1 MDKRIKQVSAL
12 VGGWSAVG
20 LIAVSIIFCYGNFF
34 GNLAYRK
41 DVEEICAEVN
51 YTRPERVESY
61 STWEDVNSDGRKD
74 IVLTLK
80 DGSRLEYLSKGYEL
94 NN

>member
-1 MDKRIKQVSAL
+1 MDKKIKQVSAL
-12 VGGWSAVG
+12 VGGWSAIG
-20 LIAVSIIFCYGNFF
+20 LIVVSTVFGYGSFF
-34 GNLAYRK
+34 GNLADRK
-41 DVEEICAEVN
+41 DVREICAEVN

-61 STWEDVNSDGRKD
+61 STWEDVNSDGKND
-74 IVLTLK
+74 VVLTLK